1 MCRKYCEDERT
12 IILTVIPANQ
22 DLSTQLSLKLAREW
36 DKEGIRTI
44 GVITKIDIMG
54 EGSDASRILLNEE
67 IKLRLGYIGVKNR
80 SQ

>member
-1 MCRKYCEDERT
+1 
-12 IILTVIPANQ
+12 
-22 DLSTQLSLKLAREW
+22 
-36 DKEGIRTI
+36 
-44 GVITKIDIMG
+44 MG